1 MKSIKFAILLEPIS
15 KKNSQQI
22 LKNRATGRRFIAPSK
37 QYKDYEAAAAWFIPK
52 GVTINEPV
60 NVKTVFYMRTK
71 RRVDKTN
78 LEEAAHDI
86 FVKCGLL
93 ADDNRD
99 VIAATDGSRVYYD
112 KQNPRTEVEI
122 TPMIGYETWKKRQ

>member
-1 MKSIKFAILLEPIS
+1 MKGIKFVIPLAPVT

-22 LKNRATGRRFIAPSK
+22 LINRATGRPFIAPSK
-37 QYKDYEAAAAWFIPK
+37 AYKQYEAAAPWFIPK
-52 GVTINEPV
+52 VDTINEPV
-60 NVKTVFYMRTK
+60 NVRTVFYMPTM

-93 ADDNRD
+93 ADDSRD
-99 VIAATDGSRVYYD
+99 VIAASDGTRVYYD
-112 KQNPRTEVEI
+112 KENPRTEVEI
-122 TPMIGYETWKKRQ
+122 TPMIGYETWKK